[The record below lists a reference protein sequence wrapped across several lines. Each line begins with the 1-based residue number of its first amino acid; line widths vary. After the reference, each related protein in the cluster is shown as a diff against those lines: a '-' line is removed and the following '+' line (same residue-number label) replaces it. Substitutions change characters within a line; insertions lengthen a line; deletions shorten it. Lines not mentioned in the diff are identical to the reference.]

1 MCLSAFLLGI
11 QDSGLRQFEGHVGVL
26 KNQALEIGSVRVV
39 PRTFP
44 GDLFFLLLSLCGVY
58 DCGMHVCCMHSC
70 GMYCGMYGCGMYFC
84 LALEGIVTVVHFPGL
99 ARISEC
105 DFSVVFSSGCGVLI
119 RLSAGWHMC
128 V

>member
-44 GDLFFLLLSLCGVY
+44 GDLFFY
-58 DCGMHVCCMHSC
+58 CC
-70 GMYCGMYGCGMYFC
+70 
-84 LALEGIVTVVHFPGL
+84 L
-99 ARISEC
+99 
-105 DFSVVFSSGCGVLI
+105 SVVCMIVVCMFVAYIVVECIVECMVVVCIFALHSKAL
-119 RLSAGWHMC
+119 
-128 V
+128 